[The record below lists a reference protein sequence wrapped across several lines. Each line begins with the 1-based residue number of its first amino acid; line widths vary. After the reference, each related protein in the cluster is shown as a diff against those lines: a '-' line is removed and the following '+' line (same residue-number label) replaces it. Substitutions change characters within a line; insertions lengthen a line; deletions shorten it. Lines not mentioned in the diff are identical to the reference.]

1 MSEKKT
7 LNIDPNLFSF
17 SNNNTTRKKR
27 AAQPGKIKI
36 KGESQK
42 KKDATLKKKSILK
55 MIRQHQED
63 RYKTMFEKNNAATSS
78 KLATADESSSFK
90 KEFQEAKEF
99 MENLTEKKQAETSM
113 KNFTLKN
120 RPNPEPSSLL
130 MTPGQLLPS
139 SLPNVSTSP
148 LGPSIISASSV
159 VEPMR
164 NIMNTPAFNNP
175 IITNNPI
182 QLASPKYGCLKNGS
196 LPTYRNFMNT
206 TQKKYPELTMV
217 GGDNTQPQTQSQ
229 TQIKPTNVENTT
241 EQSAIEKRINE
252 SLDRVNTMQQTA
264 DKLRELKRKSR
275 PKINKR
281 KRTVRRTYKIG
292 KSKVFPRVSV
302 LVSNK
307 TLRNTISTKSQLL
320 KQTPITEVK
329 KFLIKRGFIKVGS
342 TAPNDIL
349 RKMYESATLIC
360 GEVQNHNPDNL
371 LYNFLNSSEM

>member
-7 LNIDPNLFSF
+7 LHIDPNLFSF
-17 SNNNTTRKKR
+17 SNNTTRKKR
-27 AAQPGKIKI
+27 AEQPGKIKI

-63 RYKTMFEKNNAATSS
+63 RYKTMFEKNNTATSS
-78 KLATADESSSFK
+78 KLAPADESSSFK

-99 MENLTEKKQAETSM
+99 MENLTEKKQADTSM

-120 RPNPEPSSLL
+120 RPTPEPSSLL
-130 MTPGQLLPS
+130 MTPGQLLPTA
-139 SLPNVSTSP
+139 LPNVSTSS

-164 NIMNTPAFNNP
+164 NIMNTPVFNNP

-206 TQKKYPELTMV
+206 TQKKYPEPTMV
-217 GGDNTQPQTQSQ
+217 GGGNTQSQPQTK
-229 TQIKPTNVENTT
+229 TTDVENTT
-241 EQSAIEKRINE
+241 EQSVIDKRINE

-281 KRTVRRTYKIG
+281 KRIIRRTYKIG

-371 LYNFLNSSEM
+371 LYNFLNSGEIQ